1 MVAVENLNFEAVSF
15 DYQIFDFHSLDP
27 EVGNRKIAVDKKNLN
42 SAAESVDMTVV
53 VAYTNFAD
61 AFATEVVDNS
71 VEVL

>member
-1 MVAVENLNFEAVSF
+1 MVAVENLNFEAVIF
-15 DYQIFDFHSLDP
+15 DFQIFDFHSLDP

-42 SAAESVDMTVV
+42 SAAESVDMNVV

-61 AFATEVVDNS
+61 DFATEVDDNS